1 MPIEV
6 NSAAANQDSHGMKSG
21 RLASAPGLAGSQIK
35 LSLTEQFNYSLETEG
50 EISRRKIFFG
60 RVMFL
65 CFLAN
70 CLVEAMPM
78 G

>member
-1 MPIEV
+1 
-6 NSAAANQDSHGMKSG
+6 MKSG

-50 EISRRKIFFG
+50 RFYEFTSF
-60 RVMFL
+60 
-65 CFLAN
+65 
-70 CLVEAMPM
+70 VERYPEEKYFSE

>member
-50 EISRRKIFFG
+50 RFYEFTSF
-60 RVMFL
+60 
-65 CFLAN
+65 
-70 CLVEAMPM
+70 VERYPEEKYFSE